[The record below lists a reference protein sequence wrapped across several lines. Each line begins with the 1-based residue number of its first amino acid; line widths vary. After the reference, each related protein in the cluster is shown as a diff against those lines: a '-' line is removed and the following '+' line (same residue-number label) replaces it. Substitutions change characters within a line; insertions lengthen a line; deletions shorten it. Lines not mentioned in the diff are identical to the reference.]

1 MVLPADIVEAVVA
14 RAPYQP
20 GWNQIRAYLEDA
32 GGDVNDVTANG
43 KTILILFLTTNGM
56 EEEAHSQFVRFLIER
71 GADVNKVDDDG
82 RNALFCACNAG
93 GAFGLAVVRIIID
106 AGANIDAKTTS
117 AMEEAWIVGETPLS
131 TSIDWMR
138 YGQIDQD
145 RALAYASLLIR
156 RGASIDGCWGGM
168 NAEDCLLHI
177 EDPRLFFDENEYPYQ
192 ASNPSAANGSSFA
205 ALKTIVA
212 DERRR
217 KLRELAK
224 AVLTLRTLSLRGR
237 AAPVDPILKFIVNLP
252 DGVAWNL
259 ISFWPPRRYP
269 HWVPLR
275 VRSQNSYY

>member
-1 MVLPADIVEAVVA
+1 MVLPDGIVEAIIATV
-14 RAPYQP
+14 PYGG
-20 GWNQIRAYLEDA
+20 GWGQIRGYLDA

-43 KTILILFLTTNGM
+43 KTILILFLTTNEM
-56 EEEAHSQFVRFLIER
+56 EEEEHAQFVRFLIER
-71 GADVNKVDDDG
+71 GADV
-82 RNALFCACNAG
+82 
-93 GAFGLAVVRIIID
+93 
-106 AGANIDAKTTS
+106 
-117 AMEEAWIVGETPLS
+117 
-131 TSIDWMR
+131 
-138 YGQIDQD
+138 
-145 RALAYASLLIR
+145 
-156 RGASIDGCWGGM
+156 
-168 NAEDCLLHI
+168 
-177 EDPRLFFDENEYPYQ
+177 
-192 ASNPSAANGSSFA
+192 
-205 ALKTIVA
+205 IVA

>member
-1 MVLPADIVEAVVA
+1 
-14 RAPYQP
+14 
-20 GWNQIRAYLEDA
+20 
-32 GGDVNDVTANG
+32 
-43 KTILILFLTTNGM
+43 
-56 EEEAHSQFVRFLIER
+56 
-71 GADVNKVDDDG
+71 
-82 RNALFCACNAG
+82 
-93 GAFGLAVVRIIID
+93 
-106 AGANIDAKTTS
+106 
-117 AMEEAWIVGETPLS
+117 MEEAGA
-131 TSIDWMR
+131 R
-138 YGQIDQD
+138 YE
-145 RALAYASLLIR
+145 AT
-156 RGASIDGCWGGM
+156 WGGM

-224 AVLTLRTLSLRGR
+224 AVLTLRTCALRGR